1 MATRTIDVEKDR
13 LTTILIAP
21 LRTCSARLPVYTII
35 IGASVFSYFVTL
47 ARVPEAP
54 AGQALSYNPADGSVR
69 WVSVAP
75 R

>member
-1 MATRTIDVEKDR
+1 
-13 LTTILIAP
+13 
-21 LRTCSARLPVYTII
+21 
-35 IGASVFSYFVTL
+35 L